1 MPVNNYE
8 CLFLL
13 DPTKSADLEAVKA
26 QLHGTLEKFGA
37 EILASR
43 KWDDRKLA
51 YPIKGH
57 KKGVY
62 YLTFFKAESKRM
74 SEMEHDFRLNDVI
87 LRHMVSAID
96 PKWNDEM
103 LAVAQDDHRSALQIM
118 HEESPEGGAVGAP
131 AGAPPGAPAG
141 SPPGEG
147 VPTGEEGGDRGPR
160 RGPRRSPEAEV
171 GKE

>member
-1 MPVNNYE
+1 MPVNSYE

-13 DPTKSADLEAVKA
+13 DPTKTATDMDGVRT
-26 QLHGTLEKFGA
+26 QLHHTLEKHGA

-57 KKGVY
+57 KKGLY
-62 YLTFFKAESKRM
+62 YLTYFKAESKKI
-74 SEMEHDFRLNDVI
+74 SEMELDFRLSEII
-87 LRHMVSAID
+87 LRHMVSVID

-103 LAVAQDDHRSALQIM
+103 LAVAQDDHRFALQLI
-118 HEESPEGGAVGAP
+118 HDESPEGGAGAAGPGGAP
-131 AGAPPGAPAG
+131 VEG
-141 SPPGEG
+141 G
-147 VPTGEEGGDRGPR
+147 VPGSAGGEERPR
-160 RGPRRSPEAEV
+160 RGPRREGEP

>member
-1 MPVNNYE
+1 MPVNSYE

-13 DPTKSADLEAVKA
+13 DPTKSADLEAVKT
-26 QLHGTLEKFGA
+26 QLHGTLEKYGV
-37 EILASR
+37 ELLASR

-62 YLTFFKAESKRM
+62 YLTYFKAESKKI
-74 SEMEHDFRLNDVI
+74 SELEHDFRLNDVI
-87 LRHMVSAID
+87 LRHMVSVID
-96 PKWNDEM
+96 PKWHEEM
-103 LAVAQDDHRSALQIM
+103 LAVAQDDHRSALLLM
-118 HEESPEGGAVGAP
+118 HDESPEGGGGGAAGGGPAAPVGAP
-131 AGAPPGAPAG
+131 AAEGGPAA
-141 SPPGEG
+141 
-147 VPTGEEGGDRGPR
+147 GEEGGERGPR

>member
-1 MPVNNYE
+1 MPVNSYE

-13 DPTKSADLEAVKA
+13 DPTKSTDLEAVKT

-62 YLTFFKAESKRM
+62 YLTYFKAESKRL
-74 SEMEHDFRLNDVI
+74 SELEHDFRLNDVI

-96 PKWNDEM
+96 PKWDEEM
-103 LAVAQDDHRSALQIM
+103 LAVARDDHRSALQLM
-118 HEESPEGGAVGAP
+118 HEESPEGGAGPAPPGVPVAAPVGEGAP
-131 AGAPPGAPAG
+131 AGGD
-141 SPPGEG
+141 
-147 VPTGEEGGDRGPR
+147 EGGERGPR

>member
-1 MPVNNYE
+1 MPVNSYE

-13 DPTKSADLEAVKA
+13 DPTKAAADMDGVKG
-26 QLHGTLEKFGA
+26 QLHGTLEKYGA

-62 YLTFFKAESKRM
+62 HLTFFKADSRKMTEID
-74 SEMEHDFRLNDVI
+74 HDFRLNENI
-87 LRHMVSAID
+87 LRHLISAID
-96 PKWNDEM
+96 PKWDEEM
-103 LAVAQDDHRSALQIM
+103 LAVARDDHRFALQVM
-118 HEESPEGGAVGAP
+118 HEESPEGGASPSSV
-131 AGAPPGAPAG
+131 PGVVPVE
-141 SPPGEG
+141 EG
-147 VPTGEEGGDRGPR
+147 IPMEEGGEGRPR
-160 RGPRRSPEAEV
+160 RGPRRAPEAEV

>member
-1 MPVNNYE
+1 MPVNSYE
-8 CLFLL
+8 VLFLL
-13 DPTKSADLEAVKA
+13 DPTKTTDLEGVKT
-26 QLHGTLEKFGA
+26 QLHGTLEKHGA

-51 YPIKGH
+51 YPIGGH

-62 YLTFFKAESKRM
+62 YLTYFKCDAKKMTEVD
-74 SEMEHDFRLNDVI
+74 HDFRLNEVI

-96 PKWNDEM
+96 PKWDEEM
-103 LAVAQDDHRSALQIM
+103 LAVARDDHRMALQVM
-118 HEESPEGGAVGAP
+118 HDESPEGGGGGLAPAGPPGATGAPVAEGAP
-131 AGAPPGAPAG
+131 A
-141 SPPGEG
+141 
-147 VPTGEEGGDRGPR
+147 GEEGGDRSR

>member
-1 MPVNNYE
+1 MPVNSYE

-13 DPTKSADLEAVKA
+13 DPTKTASDMEGVKNA
-26 QLHGTLEKFGA
+26 LNGTLEKFGA
-37 EILASR
+37 EVLASR

-62 YLTFFKAESKRM
+62 HLAYFKVDSRKIN
-74 SEMEHDFRLNDVI
+74 EMDHDLRLNEAV
-87 LRHMVSAID
+87 LRHMISAID
-96 PKWNDEM
+96 PKWEEEM
-103 LAVAQDDHRSALQIM
+103 LAVAKDEHRQALQVM
-118 HEESPEGGAVGAP
+118 HEESSEGGGGGLP
-131 AGAPPGAPAG
+131 
-141 SPPGEG
+141 
-147 VPTGEEGGDRGPR
+147 GEEGAPRTEESGDRGR